1 MANQIESNN
10 ISDINVV
17 SRLKTWFGL
26 DSNRT
31 INDTRLLSPVYQ
43 RNLIEEEMHFFNFDL
58 DFNFFSN
65 PITVGKRLQ
74 IKNTIYQSENYN
86 RVGKNRCNYAIRFQ
100 GDNLVNYGVIKYF
113 LIVNGGIFVALNE
126 LIIKNNIADGLK
138 GRTSYILKELKKNGI
153 LNLYFSSVEISRNI
167 IIISKDKIISKCIIR
182 DLNDG
187 KFNISEFPV
196 ENDYN

>member
-1 MANQIESNN
+1 MVSLN
-10 ISDINVV
+10 I
-17 SRLKTWFGL
+17 
-26 DSNRT
+26 
-31 INDTRLLSPVYQ
+31 
-43 RNLIEEEMHFFNFDL
+43 FF
-58 DFNFFSN
+58 
-65 PITVGKRLQ
+65 
-74 IKNTIYQSENYN
+74 
-86 RVGKNRCNYAIRFQ
+86 
-100 GDNLVNYGVIKYF
+100 
-113 LIVNGGIFVALNE
+113 IVNGGIFVALNE

-167 IIISKDKIISKCIIR
+167 IIISKDIISKYIIQ